1 MQRFQDSS
9 GFIQRHAL
17 PSLAAGV
24 LAFCCVVALVLVEL
38 AISRRS
44 TSELISEA
52 ARAELGGLDQTDV
65 TAPPGY
71 AQPVEATQTARA
83 N

>member
-9 GFIQRHAL
+9 GFIRRHAL
-17 PSLAAGV
+17 PGLAAGV

-52 ARAELGGLDQTDV
+52 ARAELGRLDRTDV
-65 TAPPGY
+65 TAPPE
-71 AQPVEATQTARA
+71 QPVEATQTARA